1 MVVLR
6 SKKKD
11 TKKDLHDNMKNA
23 VSAVQVASKKSYICN
38 YSSNY
43 IFPNDIGQ
51 SVNNLVKQRTKK
63 LNNSSFFII
72 ILTSFITFFL
82 AGYNCRLMK

>member
-1 MVVLR
+1 MFNIIKKNNINSEL
-6 SKKKD
+6 SK
-11 TKKDLHDNMKNA
+11 
-23 VSAVQVASKKSYICN
+23 YIKEQN
-38 YSSNY
+38 NKFVKRYSSNY

>member
-1 MVVLR
+1 MFNIIKKNNINSEL
-6 SKKKD
+6 SKYIKKQNN
-11 TKKDLHDNMKNA
+11 KFIKR
-23 VSAVQVASKKSYICN
+23 

-43 IFPNDIGQ
+43 IFRNDIGQ
-51 SVNNLVKQRTKK
+51 SVNNLVKQKTKK
-63 LNNSSFFII
+63 LNNPSFFII